1 MCTHLACVA
10 EDIVQDLRDPAS
22 ISHDHLIWKI
32 DLLLEGQSLGVHQSL
47 EVSCRVFADQLQG
60 EGQRHQVELAG
71 FDFAKVEY
79 IIDDSQEGTRR
90 SQDGVDELL
99 SLGRELLDVQ
109 EQLTEPYDSVERRA
123 DLTVKGTG
131 TRNCQPGILRRPLY
145 LPSTHLVTDDCQEL
159 TLHATSLFSGL
170 TCCLCLG
177 HFVNTLLKLLLNGQ
191 PLSDVKR
198 KTCDADDVLILVFR
212 LR

>member
-1 MCTHLACVA
+1 MCTHLAGVA

-32 DLLLEGQSLGVHQSL
+32 DLLLEGQSFGVHQSL

-60 EGQRHQVELAG
+60 EGQRYQVELAG

-109 EQLTEPYDSVERRA
+109 EQLTEPYNSIERRA
-123 DLTVKGTG
+123 DLKGERTWMKTV
-131 TRNCQPGILRRPLY
+131 QLR
-145 LPSTHLVTDDCQEL
+145 PSPTPSEL
-159 TLHATSLFSGL
+159 SVLTS
-170 TCCLCLG
+170 
-177 HFVNTLLKLLLNGQ
+177 
-191 PLSDVKR
+191 
-198 KTCDADDVLILVFR
+198 
-212 LR
+212 